1 MTKTAFLFPGQ
12 GSQAIGMGEEI
23 HQEFDVV
30 REIFD
35 MAEEVTQSH
44 LSRLCFKGPMDELTQ
59 TVNLQPAVTAVN
71 LAFMAA
77 LKSVGG
83 DRFDVAC
90 GHSLGEYTAL
100 SASGVITPVDTM
112 GLVKKR
118 GELMDAEAKKYK
130 GAMAAVLNLDFP
142 TVEALAESLREE
154 GAPHYKGVWAA
165 NHNGEKQ
172 IVVSGDP
179 DSVKRFGEAARE
191 KRGRAVPLRVSGAW
205 HSPLI
210 QGAEDPFRRELE
222 AVSFHAP
229 EKGVLF
235 NVTADVEHDPAAM
248 KENMARQL
256 VSPVRWYDTMMRL
269 LHDGV
274 TRFVEV
280 GPGKVLSGIARK
292 TIPEGI
298 PCEVVNISTMKEL
311 ESWMKC
317 VQ

>member
-1 MTKTAFLFPGQ
+1 VTKTAFLFPGQ
-12 GSQAIGMGEEI
+12 GSQAVGMGEDI

-30 REIFD
+30 REVFE
-35 MAEEVTQSH
+35 MADEITKSH
-44 LSRLCFKGPMDELTQ
+44 LSRLCFKGPMDELTR

-90 GHSLGEYTAL
+90 GHSLGEYAAL
-100 SASGVITPVDTM
+100 AATGVITPVDTM
-112 GLVKKR
+112 ALVKRR
-118 GELMDAEAKKYK
+118 GELMDEESRKYK

-142 TVEALAESLREE
+142 TVEALAEGLREE
-154 GAPHYKGVWAA
+154 GAPHTKGVWAA

-191 KRGRAVPLRVSGAW
+191 KGGRAVPLRVSGAW

-210 QGAEDPFRRELE
+210 QGAEEPFRMELDT
-222 AVSFHAP
+222 VSFHAP
-229 EKGVLF
+229 EKGILF
-235 NVTADVEHDPAAM
+235 NVTAESEEDPAAM

-269 LHDGV
+269 LDDGV

-280 GPGKVLSGIARK
+280 GPGKVLSGIAKK
-292 TIPEGI
+292 TIPVDDRY
-298 PCEVVNISTMKEL
+298 EVVNISTMKEL
-311 ESWMKC
+311 ETWMNTL
-317 VQ
+317 Q